1 MSFSRSPRTLFTSR
15 FVQFCSLILTLGVA
29 AACGASGSA
38 AVDPKANAA
47 FSIEVT
53 KASLTVVNQ
62 TGGTITDGLLNVF
75 PVGLPLPYVV
85 NLSRMSN
92 SEKRTFPLETL
103 RMLDGTKFRLNVTKI
118 SRMKVTAKDVVG
130 KPIEY
135 ELSVR

>member
-1 MSFSRSPRTLFTSR
+1 MSFSRSPRTLLTSR
-15 FVQFCSLILTLGVA
+15 FVQFCPLILVLGVA
-29 AACGASGSA
+29 AACATSGSLA
-38 AVDPKANAA
+38 EDPNAA
-47 FSIEVT
+47 FAIEVT

-85 NLSRMSN
+85 NLSRMAN
-92 SEKRTFPLETL
+92 SERRTFPLETL

-118 SRMKVTAKDVVG
+118 SRIKITAKDVVG

-135 ELSVR
+135 ERSMR

>member
-1 MSFSRSPRTLFTSR
+1 MSFSRSPRTPLTSR
-15 FVQFCSLILTLGVA
+15 FVQFCPLILVLGVA
-29 AACGASGSA
+29 AACGSSGLA
-38 AVDPKANAA
+38 AHDPNAA

-53 KASLTVVNQ
+53 KASLTVINQ

-85 NLSRMSN
+85 NLSRMAN
-92 SEKRTFPLETL
+92 SERRTFPLETL

-118 SRMKVTAKDVVG
+118 SRIKVIAKDVVG

>member
-1 MSFSRSPRTLFTSR
+1 MSFSRSPRKLLTSR
-15 FVQFCSLILTLGVA
+15 FVQFCPLILAFCVA
-29 AACGASGSA
+29 AACGTSGSA
-38 AVDPKANAA
+38 AADPNAA

-53 KASLTVVNQ
+53 TASLTVVNQ

-85 NLSRMSN
+85 NLSRMAN
-92 SEKRTFPLETL
+92 GEKRTFPLETL

-118 SRMKVTAKDVVG
+118 KRMKVTAKDVVG

>member
-1 MSFSRSPRTLFTSR
+1 MSFSRSPRKPLTSR
-15 FVQFCSLILTLGVA
+15 FVQFCPLIVVLGVA
-29 AACGASGSA
+29 AACGTSGSA
-38 AVDPKANAA
+38 AHDPNAP
-47 FSIEVT
+47 FSFEVT

-62 TGGTITDGLLNVF
+62 TGGTITDALLNVF

-85 NLSRMSN
+85 NLSRMAN

-118 SRMKVTAKDVVG
+118 SRIKVTAKDVVG

>member
-1 MSFSRSPRTLFTSR
+1 MSFSRSPRKLLTSR
-15 FVQFCSLILTLGVA
+15 FVQFCPLILAFCVA
-29 AACGASGSA
+29 AGCGTSGSA
-38 AVDPKANAA
+38 AADPNAA

-53 KASLTVVNQ
+53 TASLTVVNQ

-85 NLSRMSN
+85 NLSRMAN
-92 SEKRTFPLETL
+92 GEKRTFPLETL

-118 SRMKVTAKDVVG
+118 KRMKVTAKDVVG

>member
-1 MSFSRSPRTLFTSR
+1 M
-15 FVQFCSLILTLGVA
+15 GVA
-29 AACGASGSA
+29 AACGTSGSA
-38 AVDPKANAA
+38 AADPNAA

-62 TGGTITDGLLNVF
+62 TGGTITDGMLNVF

-85 NLSRMSN
+85 NLSRMAN
-92 SEKRTFPLETL
+92 GEKRTFPLETL

-118 SRMKVTAKDVVG
+118 SRIKVIAKDVVG